1 MTAENDWAAPIWTQ
15 HSKFRE
21 KTDLD
26 FSEGSEAK
34 SPSNVASF
42 SPVLF
47 LIIIT
52 INHNIAFFIWSL
64 LL

>member
-1 MTAENDWAAPIWTQ
+1 MTDENDWAAPIWSQ

-34 SPSNVASF
+34 SPSNIASF

-47 LIIIT
+47 LIII
-52 INHNIAFFIWSL
+52 INHNIAFFILSL